1 MLLHGSFFCFLMSS
15 YKKKCYG
22 SFRSH
27 RELTVFICR
36 WHAVTLKMSSFMS
49 CEVLLSAAET
59 LNWDE
64 RSAGADCQFA
74 KRDTFKLI
82 FFFLLERNCICVTQT
97 CGMGFGR
104 WWVLNTSCP
113 GWRYK
118 TLSKSRQLSSTNA
131 WKINSTLINEKK
143 MSEECS
149 WHDPILDVKNN
160 AITHC

>member
-1 MLLHGSFFCFLMSS
+1 MVVSFVFLMSL
-15 YKKKCYG
+15 YKKMLWVIPESLLSLFVG
-22 SFRSH
+22 D
-27 RELTVFICR
+27 I
-36 WHAVTLKMSSFMS
+36 VTLKMSSFMS

-131 WKINSTLINEKK
+131 WQINSTLINEKK

-160 AITHC
+160 AISHC

>member
-1 MLLHGSFFCFLMSS
+1 MVVSFVFWWACIKKNVMGHSGVTESLLSLFVGDMQLLWKCQVLCPVKFLSQLLKHWTEM
-15 YKKKCYG
+15 
-22 SFRSH
+22 RDLLV
-27 RELTVFICR
+27 LTVSLQS
-36 WHAVTLKMSSFMS
+36 VTPS
-49 CEVLLSAAET
+49 
-59 LNWDE
+59 NW
-64 RSAGADCQFA
+64 
-74 KRDTFKLI
+74 

>member
-1 MLLHGSFFCFLMSS
+1 MVVSFVFWWARI
-15 YKKKCYG
+15 KKNVMG
-22 SFRSH
+22 HSG
-27 RELTVFICR
+27 
-36 WHAVTLKMSSFMS
+36 VTES
-49 CEVLLSAAET
+49 LLS
-59 LNWDE
+59 LFVGDMQLLWKCQVLCPVKFWDE